1 MSIQDWGQNAAG
13 IQNTIARYKKGEGMV
28 SSIVY
33 FGDMRTKKGVSLPE
47 KMERMLKKLDFFNN
61 IRKGEFVAITLH
73 FGERGNTNFVRPLYI
88 RRIVNLVRDA
98 GGRPFLTDANTL
110 YRGCRSNAVDHLN
123 LAMEH
128 GFSYATV
135 NAPIII
141 ADGLRGK
148 DYVEVSI
155 DGKYFKKVKIASAAY
170 HADSL
175 LSVAHV
181 KGHGLFG
188 FGGAIKNI
196 GMGLG
201 ARSGKQMMHAD
212 IKPDIITK
220 KCVGC
225 GLCVKWCPTSSLSL
239 AEPEDRDV
247 PLSVLNAATCI
258 GCGEC
263 VVTCPHEAIKI
274 SWSGAPQ
281 SVQEKTVEFAW
292 AIANDKQGK
301 LGALNFLMDISPD
314 CDCLSRSDASIVP
327 DIGIL
332 ASDDIVAIDRASID
346 LINKESSL
354 PNTVIPENR
363 LSERDKFNVVHG
375 VDWTHQFVYAESIGL
390 GKTKY
395 DLITE

>member
-1 MSIQDWGQNAAG
+1 M
-13 IQNTIARYKKGEGMV
+13 

-33 FGDMRTKKGVSLPE
+33 FSDMRTKRGSSLPE
-47 KMERMLKKLDFFNN
+47 KLECLCKELTVLKS
-61 IRKGEFVAITLH
+61 IQKGELVAITLH
-73 FGERGNTNFVRPLYI
+73 FGERGNTGFIRPLFI
-88 RRIVNLVRDA
+88 RRIVDLIKEA
-98 GGRPFLTDANTL
+98 GGKPFLTDANTL
-110 YRGCRSNAVDHLN
+110 YRGDRSNAVDHMN
-123 LAMEH
+123 VAMEH

-148 DYVEVSI
+148 DYVEAPVN
-155 DGKYFKKVKIASAAY
+155 GKYFKKVKISSAAY

-181 KGHGLFG
+181 KGHMLFG
-188 FGGAIKNI
+188 FGGAMKNI

-212 IKPDIITK
+212 LKPEIVSR

-239 AEPEDRDV
+239 SETQGREK
-247 PLSVLNAATCI
+247 PLSILNLSTCI

-281 SVQEKTVEFAW
+281 AVQEKTVEFAW
-292 AIANDKQGK
+292 AIAKEKAGK
-301 LGALNFLMDISPD
+301 IGAVNFLTNISPD
-314 CDCLSRSDASIVP
+314 CDCMSHTDASIVP

-332 ASDDIVAIDRASID
+332 ASDDIVAVDRASID
-346 LINKESSL
+346 LINQQPALLNTAVPESK
-354 PNTVIPENR
+354 TGQA
-363 LSERDKFNVVHG
+363 DKFAAIHG
-375 VDWTHQFVYAESIGL
+375 VDWTPQFAYAEQIGL
-390 GKTKY
+390 GSAKY
-395 DLITE
+395 EIRKI

>member
-1 MSIQDWGQNAAG
+1 MGS
-13 IQNTIARYKKGEGMV
+13 V
-28 SSIVY
+28 VY
-33 FGDMRTKKGVSLPE
+33 FGDMRTKRGASLPE
-47 KMERMLKKLDFFNN
+47 KVERMLKELAMFKN
-61 IRKGEFVAITLH
+61 IRKGELVAVTLH
-73 FGERGNTNFVRPLYI
+73 FGERGNTGFVRPLYI
-88 RRIVNLVRDA
+88 RRIVDLIRKA
-98 GGRPFLTDANTL
+98 GGKPFLTDANTL
-110 YRGCRSNAVDHLN
+110 YRGERSNAVDHLN
-123 LAMEH
+123 LAVEH
-128 GFSYATV
+128 GFSYAGV

-148 DYVEVSI
+148 DYVEVETN
-155 DGKYFKKVKIASAAY
+155 GKYFKKVKIASSAY

-181 KGHGLFG
+181 KGHMLFG
-188 FGGAIKNI
+188 FGGAIKNV

-212 IKPDIITK
+212 LEPSIISK

-225 GLCVKWCPTSSLSL
+225 GLCVKWCPTGSLKL
-239 AEPEDRDV
+239 EDRKGREV
-247 PLSVLNAATCI
+247 PLSVLDASTCS

-292 AIANDKQGK
+292 GIAKEKPGKIGAI
-301 LGALNFLMDISPD
+301 NFLMDISPD
-314 CDCLSRSDASIVP
+314 CDCLPRSDASIVA

-346 LINKESSL
+346 LINRQPSL
-354 PNTVIPENR
+354 GGTAIPEGK
-363 LSERDKFNVVHG
+363 LGESDKFGALHG
-375 VDWTHQFVYAESIGL
+375 VDWMHQFNYAEQIGL
-390 GKTKY
+390 GA
-395 DLITE
+395 TEYEIKEI